1 MTDVVSEPTRLLET
15 MAAAFAR
22 GDSPN
27 GEMLLGHALDLGI
40 PWDEVTGAAARAIVV
55 RYGSG
60 PSIPARML
68 EA

>member
-1 MTDVVSEPTRLLET
+1 MTDVVSERTRLLET

-22 GDSPN
+22 GDTSD
-27 GEMLLGHALDLGI
+27 GERLLEHALDLGI

-55 RYGSG
+55 RYESR
-60 PSIPARML
+60 PSIPAGML